1 MELTEEYIKN
11 LEFVGAGNFGTLYRN
26 GNVIYKLYKEEVK
39 GTYYNYHDNPSLNR
53 TFYNK
58 YRLNKLKSLSGKIKN
73 CNLITDFIY
82 IDGKFRG
89 VISNYVEGDILKDKQ
104 DKLDVREKTIISK
117 KLIKCVSD
125 LHKNNIYPLDIHL
138 GNVLVDDNLDVNVID
153 LDDCL
158 TKVRLIGN
166 PMIVRWSNLKLRD
179 TIYSLFRDFSC
190 YSRYEDRMSKYIKK
204 KNLPKFSCT
213 FNGMNKYLA
222 YKNIPLKYIFI
233 SRDTNIEEIRN
244 IVTPD
249 TLVAYVYEDNGFE
262 SYRDAILYFIDNGI
276 VINNTIQYAFK
287 DIFLSNHNVVSFH
300 NMSLGESEHVLVKK

>member
-39 GTYYNYHDNPSLNR
+39 GPYYNYHDNPSLDR

-138 GNVLVDDNLDVNVID
+138 GNVLVDDNLGVNVID

-190 YSRYEDRMSKYIKK
+190 YSRHEDRMSKYIKK
-204 KNLPKFSCT
+204 NNLSKFSCT

-244 IVTPD
+244 LVTPD

-276 VINNTIQYAFK
+276 VINNTIEYAFK
-287 DIFLSNHNVVSFH
+287 DIFLSNHNIVSSH

>member
-1 MELTEEYIKN
+1 MRIGGCNMELTEEYIKN

-39 GTYYNYHDNPSLNR
+39 GPYYNYHDNPSLDR

-89 VISNYVEGDILKDKQ
+89 VISNYVEGDMLKDKQ

-138 GNVLVDDNLDVNVID
+138 GNVLVDDYLDVNVID
-153 LDDCL
+153 LDDSL

-166 PMIVRWSNLKLRD
+166 PMIVRWSNLGLRN
-179 TIYSLFRDFSC
+179 TIYSLFRDFSY

-244 IVTPD
+244 LLTPD

-262 SYRDAILYFIDNGI
+262 SYRDDILYFIANG
-276 VINNTIQYAFK
+276 
-287 DIFLSNHNVVSFH
+287 L
-300 NMSLGESEHVLVKK
+300 

>member
-39 GTYYNYHDNPSLNR
+39 GPYYNYHDNPSLDR

-138 GNVLVDDNLDVNVID
+138 GNILVDDNLGVNVID

-190 YSRYEDRMSKYIKK
+190 YSRHEDRMSKYIKK
-204 KNLPKFSCT
+204 NNLSKFSCT

-244 IVTPD
+244 LLTPD

-262 SYRDAILYFIDNGI
+262 SYRDDILYFIDNGI
-276 VINNTIQYAFK
+276 VINNTIEYAFK
-287 DIFLSNHNVVSFH
+287 DIFLSNHNIVSFH
-300 NMSLGESEHVLVKK
+300 NMSLGKSEHVLVKK

>member
-39 GTYYNYHDNPSLNR
+39 GPYYNYHDNPSLNR

-153 LDDCL
+153 LDDSL

-190 YSRYEDRMSKYIKK
+190 YSRHEDTMSKYIKK
-204 KNLPKFSCT
+204 NNLPKFSCT

-276 VINNTIQYAFK
+276 VINNTIEYAFK
-287 DIFLSNHNVVSFH
+287 DIFLSNHNIVSFH
-300 NMSLGESEHVLVKK
+300 NMSLVESEHVLVKK

>member
-39 GTYYNYHDNPSLNR
+39 GPYYNYHDNPSLNR

-190 YSRYEDRMSKYIKK
+190 YSRHEDTMSKYIKK
-204 KNLPKFSCT
+204 NNLPKFSCT

-222 YKNIPLKYIFI
+222 YKNIPLKYI
-233 SRDTNIEEIRN
+233 
-244 IVTPD
+244 
-249 TLVAYVYEDNGFE
+249 
-262 SYRDAILYFIDNGI
+262 YFKR
-276 VINNTIQYAFK
+276 YK
-287 DIFLSNHNVVSFH
+287 Y
-300 NMSLGESEHVLVKK
+300 

>member
-11 LEFVGAGNFGTLYRN
+11 LEFVDAGNFGTLYRN

-39 GTYYNYHDNPSLNR
+39 GPYYNYHYNPSLDR

-138 GNVLVDDNLDVNVID
+138 GNILVDDNLGVNVID

-190 YSRYEDRMSKYIKK
+190 YSRHEDRMSKYIKK
-204 KNLPKFSCT
+204 NNLSKFSCT

-244 IVTPD
+244 LLTPD

-262 SYRDAILYFIDNGI
+262 SYRDDILYFIDNGI
-276 VINNTIQYAFK
+276 VINNTIEYAFK
-287 DIFLSNHNVVSFH
+287 DIFLSNHNIVSFH
-300 NMSLGESEHVLVKK
+300 NMSLGKSEHVLVKK

>member
-39 GTYYNYHDNPSLNR
+39 GPYYNYHDNPSLNR

-138 GNVLVDDNLDVNVID
+138 GNILVDDNLGVNVID

-190 YSRYEDRMSKYIKK
+190 YSRHEDRMSKYIKK
-204 KNLPKFSCT
+204 NNLSKFSCT

-233 SRDTNIEEIRN
+233 SRDSNIEEIRN
-244 IVTPD
+244 LLTPD

-262 SYRDAILYFIDNGI
+262 SYRDDILYFIDNGI
-276 VINNTIQYAFK
+276 VINNTIEYAFK
-287 DIFLSNHNVVSFH
+287 DIFLSNHNIVSFH
-300 NMSLGESEHVLVKK
+300 NMSLGKSEHVLVKK

>member
-39 GTYYNYHDNPSLNR
+39 GPYYNYHDNPSLNR

-190 YSRYEDRMSKYIKK
+190 YSRHEDRMSKYIKK
-204 KNLPKFSCT
+204 NNLSKFSCT

-233 SRDTNIEEIRN
+233 SRDSNIEEIRN
-244 IVTPD
+244 LLTPD

-262 SYRDAILYFIDNGI
+262 SYRDDILYFIDNGI
-276 VINNTIQYAFK
+276 VINNTIEYAFK
-287 DIFLSNHNVVSFH
+287 DIFLSNHNIVSFH
-300 NMSLGESEHVLVKK
+300 NMSLGKSEHVLVKK

>member
-39 GTYYNYHDNPSLNR
+39 GPYYNYHDNPSLNR

-138 GNVLVDDNLDVNVID
+138 GNILVDDNLGVNVID

-190 YSRYEDRMSKYIKK
+190 YSRHEDRMSKYIKK
-204 KNLPKFSCT
+204 NNLSKFSCT

-233 SRDTNIEEIRN
+233 SRDSNIEEIRN
-244 IVTPD
+244 LLTPD

-262 SYRDAILYFIDNGI
+262 SYRDDILYFIDNGI
-276 VINNTIQYAFK
+276 VINNTIEYAFK

-300 NMSLGESEHVLVKK
+300 NMSLGKSEHVLVKK

>member
-190 YSRYEDRMSKYIKK
+190 YSRHEDRMSKYIKK
-204 KNLPKFSCT
+204 NNLSKFSCT

-244 IVTPD
+244 LVTPD

-276 VINNTIQYAFK
+276 VINNTIEYAFK
-287 DIFLSNHNVVSFH
+287 DIFLSNHNIVSFH
-300 NMSLGESEHVLVKK
+300 NMSLGKSEHVLVKK

>member
-39 GTYYNYHDNPSLNR
+39 GPYYNYHDNPSLNR

-153 LDDCL
+153 LDDSL

-190 YSRYEDRMSKYIKK
+190 YSRHEDRMSKYIKK
-204 KNLPKFSCT
+204 NNLSKFSCT

-233 SRDTNIEEIRN
+233 SRDSNIEEIRN
-244 IVTPD
+244 LLTPD

-262 SYRDAILYFIDNGI
+262 SYRDDILYFIDNGI
-276 VINNTIQYAFK
+276 VINNTIEYAFK
-287 DIFLSNHNVVSFH
+287 DIFLSNHNIVSFH
-300 NMSLGESEHVLVKK
+300 NMSLGKSEHVLVKK

>member
-11 LEFVGAGNFGTLYRN
+11 LKFVGAGNFGTLYRN

-39 GTYYNYHDNPSLNR
+39 GPYYNYHDNPSLDR
-53 TFYNK
+53 TLYNK

-89 VISNYVEGDILKDKQ
+89 VISNYVEGDSLREKQ
-104 DKLDVREKTIISK
+104 AELDVREKTIISR
-117 KLIKCVSD
+117 KLIKCISD

-179 TIYSLFRDFSC
+179 TIYSLFRDFSY
-190 YSRYEDRMSKYIKK
+190 YSRYENRMSKYIKK
-204 KNLPKFSCT
+204 KDLPKFPCT
-213 FNGMNKYLA
+213 FDGMNEYLA
-222 YKNIPLKYIFI
+222 YKNIPHKYIFI
-233 SRDTNIEEIRN
+233 SRDTDIELIKSLL
-244 IVTPD
+244 TPD
-249 TLVAYVYEDNGFE
+249 TLLAYVYKDNGFA
-262 SYRDAILYFIDNGI
+262 SYRDDILYFFENGI
-276 VINNTIQYAFK
+276 VINETIESGLK
-287 DIFLSNHNVVSFH
+287 DVFINNHNIVSYHDISF
-300 NMSLGESEHVLVKK
+300 GEPGHVLVKK

>member
-39 GTYYNYHDNPSLNR
+39 GPYYNYHDNPSLNR

-153 LDDCL
+153 LDDSL

-190 YSRYEDRMSKYIKK
+190 YSRHEDTMSKYIKK
-204 KNLPKFSCT
+204 NNLPKFSCT

-244 IVTPD
+244 LVTPD

-276 VINNTIQYAFK
+276 VINNTIEYAFK
-287 DIFLSNHNVVSFH
+287 DIFLSNHNIVSFH
-300 NMSLGESEHVLVKK
+300 NMSLVESEHVLVKK

>member
-39 GTYYNYHDNPSLNR
+39 GPYYNYHDNPSLDR

-89 VISNYVEGDILKDKQ
+89 VISNYVEGDMLKDKQ

-138 GNVLVDDNLDVNVID
+138 GNVLVDDYLDVNVID
-153 LDDCL
+153 LDDSL

-166 PMIVRWSNLKLRD
+166 PMIVRWSNLGLRN
-179 TIYSLFRDFSC
+179 TIYSLFRDFSY

-204 KNLPKFSCT
+204 KKLPKFSCT

-233 SRDTNIEEIRN
+233 SKDTNIEEIRN
-244 IVTPD
+244 LLTPD

-262 SYRDAILYFIDNGI
+262 SYRDDILYFIANGI
-276 VINNTIQYAFK
+276 VINNTIEYAFK
-287 DIFLSNHNVVSFH
+287 DIFLSNHNIVSIH

>member
-39 GTYYNYHDNPSLNR
+39 GPYYNYHDNPSLNR

-190 YSRYEDRMSKYIKK
+190 YSRHEDRMSKYIKK

-233 SRDTNIEEIRN
+233 SRDSNIEEIRN
-244 IVTPD
+244 LLTPD

-262 SYRDAILYFIDNGI
+262 SYRDDILYFIDNGI
-276 VINNTIQYAFK
+276 VINNTIEYAFK
-287 DIFLSNHNVVSFH
+287 DIFLSNHNIVSFH
-300 NMSLGESEHVLVKK
+300 NMSLGKSEHVLVKK